1 MTLFGVSVKLMRAI
15 KFTKMVASGN
25 DFVVLGGDFRGSR
38 YNLTALARKF
48 CDRKFGIGADGLL
61 VVQPSGIAT
70 VRMRIFNPDG
80 SEAEMCGNG
89 ARCVAF
95 FTQKKNGSIETM
107 AGIIDFEAG
116 INTVKIRLTDPKEI
130 QQDVPVRV
138 FSRNIRVNFLNTG
151 VPHAVIF
158 VHGLGEMKIERLG
171 GAIRYHKRFAPAGT
185 NVDFVEV
192 QGGNL
197 INLRTY
203 ERGVE
208 AETLA
213 CGTGTVASAV
223 IFALKTGSGEK
234 VKVKTMGGE
243 VLTVYFKRE
252 GNAFSDVWLE
262 GEVSPV
268 FNGEVIIKER
278 R

>member
-1 MTLFGVSVKLMRAI
+1 MRAI

-25 DFVVLGGDFRGSR
+25 DFVVLRGDFKDASC
-38 YNLTALARKF
+38 NLPALARKF

-61 VVQPSGIAT
+61 IVQPSRIAT
-70 VRMRIFNPDG
+70 VGMRIFNPDG

-95 FTQKKNGSIETM
+95 FTQKHNGSIETK

-116 INTVKIRLTDPKEI
+116 INKVRIKLTDPREI
-130 QQDVPVRV
+130 QQDVSVRV

-158 VHGLGEMKIERLG
+158 VHGLEDFKIERLG
-171 GAIRYHKRFAPAGT
+171 AAIRYHKKFAPAGT
-185 NVDFVEV
+185 NVDFVQV

-197 INLRTY
+197 IALRTY

-223 IFALKTGSGEK
+223 IFALKTGSNDK
-234 VKVKTMGGE
+234 VKVKTRGGE
-243 VLTVYFKRE
+243 TLTVYFKRRSD
-252 GNAFSDVWLE
+252 AFNDVWLE
-262 GEVSPV
+262 GGVSV
-268 FNGEVIIKER
+268 IFNGEVIIKER